1 MKNETLLVSRAAL
14 LGDKDAFGR
23 LVEIYQS
30 SVRRFFYNLTGGDE
44 ERSKDLAQETF
55 IKAWLNIASFRAA
68 ASFSTWLY
76 RIAYNEFYDSCRT
89 GKTTVGMDDA
99 YQSEMIYNNVANI
112 DFGMD
117 FAHALLRL
125 KENERTAVLLFY
137 MEDKPIKKIA
147 TIMNC
152 PVGTVKSHLYR
163 GREKLI
169 VYLKSAGYDKRK

>member
-1 MKNETLLVSRAAL
+1 MRNEILLVSRAAL

-23 LVEIYQS
+23 LVEIHQS

-44 ERSKDLAQETF
+44 ERSKDFAQETF

-76 RIAYNEFYDSCRT
+76 RIAYNVFYDSCRT
-89 GKTTVGMDDA
+89 GKETVGMDDTLRP
-99 YQSEMIYNNVANI
+99 EMMYNNITNK

-117 FAHALLRL
+117 FANILSIL

-137 MEDKPIKKIA
+137 MEDKPVKKIA

-169 VYLKSAGYDKRK
+169 VYLKNAGYGNR

>member
-1 MKNETLLVSRAAL
+1 MRNEILLVSRAAL

-55 IKAWLNIASFRAA
+55 IRAWLNIASFRAA
-68 ASFSTWLY
+68 ASFSTWLF
-76 RIAYNEFYDSCRT
+76 RIAYNVFYDNCRNR
-89 GKTTVGMDDA
+89 KETVDMDDTL
-99 YQSEMIYNNVANI
+99 QPELMYNNVMSK

-117 FAHALLRL
+117 FACALSML
-125 KENERTAVLLFY
+125 KKNERTAVLLFY
-137 MEDKPIKKIA
+137 MEDKPIKNIA
-147 TIMNC
+147 VIMNC
-152 PVGTVKSHLYR
+152 PVGTVKSHLHR

-169 VYLKSAGYDKRK
+169 VYFKNAGYDNR

>member
-1 MKNETLLVSRAAL
+1 MRNEILLVSSAAL
-14 LGDKDAFGR
+14 LGDKNAFGR

-30 SVRRFFYNLTGGDE
+30 SVRRFFHNLTGGDE

-76 RIAYNEFYDSCRT
+76 RIAYNVFYDSCRT
-89 GKTTVGMDDA
+89 GKKTVGMDDTL
-99 YQSEMIYNNVANI
+99 QPEMMHNNVTSK

-117 FAHALLRL
+117 FAHVLSML

-137 MEDKPIKKIA
+137 MEDKPVKKIA

-152 PVGTVKSHLYR
+152 PVGTVKSHLHR

-169 VYLKSAGYDKRK
+169 VYLKNAGYDNR